1 MKRVVLAAAIGIL
14 VFGFS
19 ATGAL
24 AFHCPKLI
32 GAGKRLAAKSMG
44 DTKAKAS
51 ILLDE
56 AMSLHKS
63 GNHKSSMQ
71 KAAQAVDIL
80 TK

>member
-1 MKRVVLAAAIGIL
+1 MKRVALAVATGIL
-14 VFGFS
+14 IIGFS

-32 GAGKRLAAKSMG
+32 AAGKRLAGKSMV

-56 AMSLHKS
+56 AMALHKS

-71 KAAQAVDIL
+71 KATQAVDIL
-80 TK
+80 TR